1 MIQISR
7 ANANLQPESLNLSQ
21 ITLGNQQVLT
31 KMSIKASIEHQIIAV
46 QPQQTI
52 KVVDAGHAS
61 YPVDVTPVLLEQP
74 FSPFAIALSISI
86 IIGAIVA
93 LIKTLKS
100 N

>member
-7 ANANLQPESLNLSQ
+7 ANANSQLESLNLSQ

-52 KVVDAGHAS
+52 KVVDAGYAS
-61 YPVDVTPVLLEQP
+61 YPVDDVTPVLLEQP
-74 FSPFAIALSISI
+74 FSPFAIGSIPLWRI
-86 IIGAIVA
+86 YLFWENV
-93 LIKTLKS
+93 
-100 N
+100 